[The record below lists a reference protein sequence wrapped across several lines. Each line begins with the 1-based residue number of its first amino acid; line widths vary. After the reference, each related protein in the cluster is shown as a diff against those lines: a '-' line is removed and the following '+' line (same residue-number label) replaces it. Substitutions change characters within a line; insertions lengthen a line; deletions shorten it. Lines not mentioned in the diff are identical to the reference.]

1 MPAKTSI
8 PLSTIR
14 KSNSRISELP
24 EGLIA
29 LFIGATSGIGKS
41 TLEQFAQYAVRPTIY
56 IVARSISKIAD
67 QLDQLKSKNPE
78 ATYDVI
84 EKDVSLISDTNDVV
98 KYMKSKET
106 KLDFLYNSAGF
117 LPMSGRFDTSEGLE
131 PSMTTRFYTKLVAAQ
146 GLLPLLNAAEHP
158 RVVSV
163 LAGGQESPL
172 VEDDMDLRKPGNFSI
187 IKSSTQSC
195 TMLTLSLEHLAA
207 ENPKISFVHS
217 FPGLVDT
224 PLLGRGSTGVKNFLL
239 VRVVTPILSF
249 IALMPEEAG
258 ARTLFYMTSARFS
271 VNGGGVP
278 VPAGV
283 EDEAT
288 KTAAR
293 GVFLIN
299 EKSQSVGDEKVM
311 EELRSRGMDKKV
323 WEHAMATF
331 KGALAGRA

>member
-1 MPAKTSI
+1 MPAKNTTI
-8 PLSTIR
+8 PLPIIQE
-14 KSNSRISELP
+14 SNKRIADLP

-41 TLEQFAQYAVRPTIY
+41 TLAQFAQHATRPKIY
-56 IVARSISKIAD
+56 IVARSASKIAG
-67 QLDQLKSKNPE
+67 QLDELRSANPK
-78 ATYDVI
+78 ATYDII
-84 EKDVSLISDTNDVV
+84 EKDVSLIRDTADVV
-98 KYMKSKET
+98 EYIKSKET

-117 LPMSGRFDTSEGLE
+117 LPMSGRVNTSEGLE
-131 PSMTTRFYTKLVAAQ
+131 PSMTTRFYTKLVAAH

-172 VEDDMDLRKPGNFSI
+172 VEDDLDLRNP
-187 IKSSTQSC
+187 
-195 TMLTLSLEHLAA
+195 AA

-224 PLLGRGSTGVKNFLL
+224 PLLGRGSTGIKNFLL
-239 VRVVTPILSF
+239 TRLVTPLLSF
-249 IALMPEEAG
+249 FALSPEEAG

-283 EDEAT
+283 EGEAT

-293 GVFLIN
+293 GVFLVN
-299 EKSQSVGDEKVM
+299 DKSQSVGDEKVM
-311 EELRSRGMDKKV
+311 EELRTREMDKKV
-323 WEHAMATF
+323 WEHAMGIF
-331 KGALAGRA
+331 KGALASRA